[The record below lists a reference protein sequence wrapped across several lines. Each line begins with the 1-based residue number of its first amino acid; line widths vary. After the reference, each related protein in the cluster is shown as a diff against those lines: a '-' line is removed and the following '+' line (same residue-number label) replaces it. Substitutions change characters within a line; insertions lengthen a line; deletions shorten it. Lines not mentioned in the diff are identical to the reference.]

1 MLESKTV
8 LRTAFALSLG
18 LAWHVPALAQAGEVP
33 GMPEDPAM
41 AEPKPPPRVEDEEG
55 RQAQQE
61 EQVRQRQ
68 EEGGNDGDAA
78 VPAPPELP
86 ERMESG
92 EPIEPEVTIIQRE
105 DAEIEEYR
113 VNGRLYMVKVKPN
126 NAPAYYLVDR
136 DGDGHMESRIS
147 GIKDDPIV
155 PQWVIF
161 SW

>member
-1 MLESKTV
+1 M
-8 LRTAFALSLG
+8 LRTLFALSLA
-18 LAWHVPALAQAGEVP
+18 LVWHMPALAQTGEVP

-41 AEPKPPPRVEDEEG
+41 AEPKPPPRVEEEKA

-61 EQVRQRQ
+61 EQARQRQ
-68 EEGGNDGDAA
+68 EAGDDDGAAA

-113 VNGRLYMVKVKPN
+113 VNGRLYMVKVKPSN
-126 NAPAYYLVDR
+126 GPVYYLVDR

>member
-1 MLESKTV
+1 MLEGKTV
-8 LRTAFALSLG
+8 LRTVFALSLG
-18 LAWHVPALAQAGEVP
+18 LAWHAPALAQTGEVP

-41 AEPKPPPRVEDEEG
+41 AEPKPPPRVDEEQG

-68 EEGGNDGDAA
+68 EQGGDDEAAA

-86 ERMESG
+86 QRTESG

-126 NAPAYYLVDR
+126 NGPAYYLVDR